1 MRVEPREQVRR
12 LMAFELEIQAHERRN
27 GRTDSK
33 FSPTSC
39 VHHASAT
46 RFDRAYTHTEQVL
59 NEAEQVLSYRNA
71 FLQKN
76 ESIIGCWR
84 GNECGRKNGR
94 KHGNTFSQVQGLK
107 ASLTP
112 MNEAALKR
120 VFADVQRRSLRHAAP
135 RRAFSARSPHAPR
148 TRSRAGRLR
157 RAAPRTHCASTC

>member
-1 MRVEPREQVRR
+1 MRCELSLEMRVEPREQVPR
-12 LMAFELEIQAHERRN
+12 LMACELEIQAHERRN

-94 KHGNTFSQVQGLK
+94 KHGNAFSQVQGLK
-107 ASLTP
+107 LPSLP
-112 MNEAALKR
+112 
-120 VFADVQRRSLRHAAP
+120 
-135 RRAFSARSPHAPR
+135 
-148 TRSRAGRLR
+148 
-157 RAAPRTHCASTC
+157 